1 MLCALVLT
9 FAVASAP
16 VVSAPNAGAED
27 RVNAMLVVE
36 PENLD
41 IATFFDGTTLEI
53 SGEVPAGTDVAVLL
67 RGSERAVDLS
77 VKGKVWGLLWMNVG
91 EIRFERVP
99 SAYLLASAI
108 MICDLAPYDV
118 RKPLGLGLD
127 ALTAS
132 VVRDRDSESKHLFEE
147 LIKLKQREQLY
158 GTFDDAVTIAP
169 VDGGRLSYVA
179 KIPVP
184 ARIPEDTY
192 QVSLWGFRDG
202 GAAKLAQTDFV
213 VKEVGA
219 THAIAELA
227 AKHGTLYG
235 ALALI
240 IALVVGLTTG
250 MVFGLG
256 GKGGH

>member
-1 MLCALVLT
+1 MLSALVLT
-9 FAVASAP
+9 IAAAGASAAP
-16 VVSAPNAGAED
+16 VTDAGTPDQGKATLAIKPED
-27 RVNAMLVVE
+27 LE
-36 PENLD
+36 
-41 IATFFDGTTLEI
+41 IATFFDGTAIEV
-53 SGEVPAGTDVAVLL
+53 SGEVAPDTEIAVLL
-67 RGSERAVDLS
+67 EGSERAVDLS
-77 VKGKVWGLLWMNVG
+77 IKGKVWGFLWMNVG

-99 SAYLLASAI
+99 GAYLLASRVK
-108 MICDLAPYDV
+108 ICDLAPYPV

-127 ALTAS
+127 ALEAS
-132 VVRDRDSESKHLFEE
+132 VVDDRGSEPEHLFGE
-147 LIKLKQREQLY
+147 LIELKQRERLY
-158 GTFDDAVTIAP
+158 GSLEDAVRIAP
-169 VDGGRLSYVA
+169 IGGGRLAYVA
-179 KIPVP
+179 TIPLP

-219 THAIAELA
+219 THAVAELA

-235 ALALI
+235 VLALVIALA
-240 IALVVGLTTG
+240 VGLTTG